1 MGVYDLCI
9 GLRVTNRAKMDNARK
24 KYYYS
29 KIKEYE
35 KDNEA
40 SSKVLVSKWVK
51 LGNLSGK
58 SYGELPE
65 INVRLEFYE
74 IKKVANRF
82 EVTIKKITS
91 LKMKSVTKL
100 RKANNTTAG
109 GKIERKVVLS
119 QADNSRL
126 YSIISDVYKLYE
138 GPHVETV
145 RIKTF
150 MNIWQKDYKEG
161 DSIAFDRNMMFQRVE
176 LVSYDNEAS

>member
-1 MGVYDLCI
+1 M
-9 GLRVTNRAKMDNARK
+9 
-24 KYYYS
+24 
-29 KIKEYE
+29 
-35 KDNEA
+35 
-40 SSKVLVSKWVK
+40 
-51 LGNLSGK
+51 
-58 SYGELPE
+58 
-65 INVRLEFYE
+65 
-74 IKKVANRF
+74 
-82 EVTIKKITS
+82 TIKKITS